1 MFENWRAKPR
11 PTLEEYA
18 ARILRVVVVLIVL
31 YVLMS
36 IGYAL
41 AFLMPL
47 DQATRLAAITI
58 AFVLAI
64 PLTLMAVSTVL
75 IAIGKR
81 WTHLYD
87 RS

>member
-1 MFENWRAKPR
+1 MFENWRTKPR
-11 PTLEEYA
+11 PNLEEYA
-18 ARILRVVVVLIVL
+18 ARTLRVVVALIAL

-47 DQATRLAAITI
+47 EEATRLAAITM

-64 PLTLMAVSTVL
+64 PLTLMAVSTAL
-75 IAIGKR
+75 IAVGKR